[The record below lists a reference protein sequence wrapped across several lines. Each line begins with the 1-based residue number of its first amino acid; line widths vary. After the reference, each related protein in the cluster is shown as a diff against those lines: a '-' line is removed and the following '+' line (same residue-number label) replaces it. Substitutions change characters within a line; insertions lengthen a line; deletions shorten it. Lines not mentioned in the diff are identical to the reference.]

1 MLCLMGGDECDD
13 PDECRA
19 KWLFL
24 CLLFAVAM
32 VLLGLGIGLLL
43 DWAQGRL

>member
-1 MLCLMGGDECDD
+1 MGGEECDD

-24 CLLFAVAM
+24 CLLLCVAM
-32 VLLGLGIGLLL
+32 VMLGLAIGFLL
-43 DWAQGRL
+43 DWLQGRVL